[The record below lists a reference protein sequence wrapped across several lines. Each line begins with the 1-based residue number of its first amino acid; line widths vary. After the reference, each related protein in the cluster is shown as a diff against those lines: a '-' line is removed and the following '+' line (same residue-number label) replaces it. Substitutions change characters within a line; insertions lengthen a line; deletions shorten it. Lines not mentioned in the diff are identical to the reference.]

1 MDTGTVRLI
10 PTSEGVQQDKKIQTI
25 YQAPDSRL
33 LVKISKENGDDVK
46 TSAQELDSEE
56 SESVDIFEGVLAEAA
71 AVERNED
78 TEADLRARKEVSE
91 DGSAVKTELDE
102 TQILLHQ
109 VQAKNKDLHEEL
121 DRLGLD
127 LDSKT
132 SERTQTVLE
141 R

>member
-1 MDTGTVRLI
+1 MLAG
-10 PTSEGVQQDKKIQTI
+10 E
-25 YQAPDSRL
+25 SR
-33 LVKISKENGDDVK
+33 
-46 TSAQELDSEE
+46 
-56 SESVDIFEGVLAEAA
+56 
-71 AVERNED
+71 VERNED

-132 SERTQTVLE
+132 SERAQTVLE

>member
-25 YQAPDSRL
+25 YQAPDSQL
-33 LVKISKENGDDVK
+33 LVKISEENGDDVK

-56 SESVDIFEGVLAEAA
+56 SESVEIFEGVLAEAA